1 MPGNSPP
8 PFSPCTPPCPQFI
21 LYTDPRASSV
31 KHESNGTTFP
41 PNALRFTSKV
51 LTQLC
56 EVWPPFTLPSLLC
69 FISPLLFHVSAPLA
83 FSQPP
88 DGQGSVSVSFTPA
101 ILSAWNAYPLLFTW
115 LNSYTSPALGL
126 NVTFSNCPFLTPNLK

>member
-1 MPGNSPP
+1 M
-8 PFSPCTPPCPQFI
+8 
-21 LYTDPRASSV
+21 
-31 KHESNGTTFP
+31 KSNGSTFP

-56 EVWPPFTLPSLLC
+56 EVWPPFTLRS
-69 FISPLLFHVSAPLA
+69 LLFHLASFASCPCPPA

-88 DGQGSVSVSFTPA
+88 EGQGSVSVSFTPA
-101 ILSAWNAYPLLFTW
+101 VLSAWNAYPLLFTW